1 MREGLFSLPGGAG
14 SHSLPTPLPLFP
26 SCPPPPQQL
35 SSYPVHFNLH
45 FSPPISLFRSS
56 TLSKPQ
62 SPHLQNGHDP
72 SLTQGLMLRSLYVT
86 TVYTLVN
93 HRELRGC
100 SSQVAG
106 NHRAFWVCFF
116 CPQGH
121 PRRSPQLCG
130 RSSAWFVC
138 SKYGPSLL
146 GNRGPFHPLALAEGG
161 GSLRMPGCRGRRV
174 WIRNLSQK

>member
-14 SHSLPTPLPLFP
+14 SHSLPTPLPFFP
-26 SCPPPPQQL
+26 PCPPPPQQL

-45 FSPPISLFRSS
+45 FSLPISLFRSS
-56 TLSKPQ
+56 NLSKPQ

-72 SLTQGLMLRSLYVT
+72 SLIQGLMLRSNYVT

-106 NHRAFWVCFF
+106 NHGAFWVCFF
-116 CPQGH
+116 CPRASQAFT
-121 PRRSPQLCG
+121 PAMRTLLSL
-130 RSSAWFVC
+130 VC
-138 SKYGPSLL
+138 LQQV
-146 GNRGPFHPLALAEGG
+146 RPLSVGQQ
-161 GSLRMPGCRGRRV
+161 GSLPASGSGRGKREPRDAGMQRQEGV
-174 WIRNLSQK
+174 D